1 MSAPRCYT
9 PTDSDADPQG
19 LIAPHYQAFIDR
31 IGERAVELAASQG
44 DDAEDYV
51 LEYLDSYQ
59 VEFDYT
65 FDALIRL
72 FRNLNII
79 PDDQSIRIRP
89 STGATHATPN
99 NFPTSPPDTQ
109 VNVIAGHRLGN
120 FTTAT
125 QTPEDGSDEMLDHGN
140 ENLDVLGPFWP
151 TRLDGSHATFT
162 TMGGRRAF
170 SEPVTTMTA
179 PLHRNG
185 FLNARS
191 INENGIPHPIS
202 AGEVVNPAQGDGM
215 LLPRTTYAPPAVSQ
229 QLGAQGTMGVN
240 GNGAHH
246 ALELSDDSPDSNN
259 GSVTST
265 TNLTSTQHVF
275 QLPFLIDGGSSARLQ
290 TISGHFVPQFGSMS
304 FVQRGG

>member
-1 MSAPRCYT
+1 MSAPHCYT

-19 LIAPHYQAFIDR
+19 LIVPHYQAFIDR

-51 LEYLDSYQ
+51 LEYLDLYK

-65 FDALIRL
+65 SDALVRL
-72 FRNLNII
+72 FRILNIL
-79 PDDQSIRIRP
+79 PNDQSIRIRR
-89 STGATHATPN
+89 STAATHATSN
-99 NFPTSPPDTQ
+99 HVATSPPDTR
-109 VNVIAGHRLGN
+109 VNGIAGRRPGN
-120 FTTAT
+120 FTTTT
-125 QTPEDGSDEMLDHGN
+125 QTCEDGADELLGDGN
-140 ENLDVLGPFWP
+140 EDLDVLGPFWP

-179 PLHRNG
+179 PIHRNG
-185 FLNARS
+185 YLNARS
-191 INENGIPHPIS
+191 INGNGTHPTTARQVGNS
-202 AGEVVNPAQGDGM
+202 ARGDEM

-229 QLGAQGTMGVN
+229 QRGAQGTTGVN
-240 GNGAHH
+240 SNGAHD
-246 ALELSDDSPDSNN
+246 ALEELSNDSSDSND

-265 TNLTSTQHVF
+265 INLTLTQHVF

-290 TISGHFVPQFGSMS
+290 TTSGHLVPHSGSMS
-304 FVQRGG
+304 SVQ